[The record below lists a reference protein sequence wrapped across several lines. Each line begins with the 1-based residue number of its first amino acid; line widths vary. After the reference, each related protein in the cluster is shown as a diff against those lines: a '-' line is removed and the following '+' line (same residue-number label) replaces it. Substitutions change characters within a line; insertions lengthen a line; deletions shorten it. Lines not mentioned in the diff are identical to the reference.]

1 MHVERV
7 KMNRTLSTIMFV
19 LLLVSTLTFAFNTQ
33 NVRASGTIY
42 IMADGSIDPPTAP
55 IQRNGDVYT
64 LTGNITSDAN
74 GIVIERDNITLD
86 GAGYTLQGPEGTG
99 YIGMTNGTYIV
110 GRTNVTIRNLQIRNF
125 WAGVSVDASSDCT
138 LLSNEMVNNGN
149 SIRLA
154 RSSNNS
160 IIGNRLTASASCA
173 IHIWP
178 SPSYDN
184 CILENN
190 ITDARHGIITFCPRN
205 HISNNIIV
213 NCVYGIDLIYSS
225 NSTVSNN
232 TLSSAGLQV
241 HGSYGNVV
249 ENNVVNGKPL
259 VYLEDASD
267 QTVED
272 AGQVILVNCNSIRVE
287 NLSLS
292 DTSYPV
298 QMWGTNN
305 SRITNNNITANT
317 WNGIQLYYSSNNT
330 LEGNNIAEKHYHG
343 VHFYSS
349 SYNTLRNNSLSADNY
364 FNFFVDGSNLSHF
377 VHDVDTSNTV
387 NGRPIYYW
395 INKTETSVPLDAGYV
410 ALVNCTRMTVQNLT
424 LAKNAQAIVL
434 AFTTNSTVIQNYF
447 TKNEYDIYLCGSQDN
462 NITRNNMTNDWYGVC
477 LRNSLNNTIQ
487 ENTVMWSNYY
497 GILTF
502 NASHNRI
509 VKNTIAAWYGIWL
522 ESSSNNL
529 IFHNNF
535 VGTTTHEFFSRDSVN
550 VWDYG
555 YPSGGN
561 YWSDYVGLDS
571 LKGPYQ
577 NETGS
582 DGIGDTPYVIDA
594 HNVDHYPLMNSMPDV
609 AVTSVI
615 SGKTDCDPF
624 PTIGRNYTLAIRVT
638 VENQAVYAETVNVT
652 VQILATEIGRSTNV
666 SVAGRSSVT
675 LDFSWDTTSWEYGNY
690 SMRALAEPLLT
701 EYDTSDNSFEDCWI
715 LLTIPGDINGD
726 QKVNVLDAIRI
737 ANSFNSK
744 PSDANWNPNADINCD
759 NKVNILDCIVLAN
772 YFNQS
777 WP

>member
-1 MHVERV
+1 M
-7 KMNRTLSTIMFV
+7 IV
-19 LLLVSTLTFAFNTQ
+19 LLLVAMLTVLEIKPVKAD
-33 NVRASGTIY
+33 GTIY
-42 IMADGSIDPPTAP
+42 IRADGSIDPPTAP

-74 GIVIERDNITLD
+74 GIVVERDNITLD
-86 GAGYTLQGPEGTG
+86 GAGYTLQGPEGIG
-99 YIGMTNGTYIV
+99 YIGTTNGTYIV
-110 GRTNVTIRNLQIRNF
+110 GRTNVTIRNLEIRNF
-125 WAGVSVDASSDCT
+125 WAGVSVDASSDCS

-249 ENNVVNGKPL
+249 ENSVVNGKPL

-434 AFTTNSTVIQNYF
+434 AFTTNSTVTQNNF
-447 TKNEYDIYLCGSQDN
+447 TGNEYDVYLYSSHDN
-462 NITRNNMTNDWYGVC
+462 NITGNDMKDDWYGVY
-477 LRNSLNNTIQ
+477 LHNSSNNAIL
-487 ENTVMWSNYY
+487 ENEIIRMNYY
-497 GILTF
+497 GVTAF
-502 NASHNRI
+502 YSSQNRI
-509 VKNTIAAWYGIWL
+509 VGNVIWAWYGTYL
-522 ESSSNNL
+522 VSSSNN
-529 IFHNNF
+529 FVYHNSFMGPTMQQFF
-535 VGTTTHEFFSRDSVN
+535 VGDSVN
-550 VWDYG
+550 VWDDG

-561 YWSDYVGLDS
+561 YWSNYNGTDLF
-571 LKGPYQ
+571 KGPFQ
-577 NETGS
+577 DEPGS
-582 DGIGDTPYVIDA
+582 DGIGDTPHIIDS
-594 HNVDHYPLMNSMPDV
+594 NNTDHYPFIEPWHEPDIEM
-609 AVTSVI
+609 ANVTTS
-615 SGKTDCDPF
+615 KTGCVPF
-624 PTIGRNYTLAIRVT
+624 PTVCQNCSLSVDLR
-638 VENQAVYAETVNVT
+638 VENQGSYSETFNLTVYANDTGIKVFEN
-652 VQILATEIGRSTNV
+652 ATLFL
-666 SVAGRSSVT
+666 RSSMI
-675 LDFSWDTTSWEYGNY
+675 LDFVWDTTGFGRGNY
-690 SMRALAEPLLT
+690 TISAVADSVLGELNT
-701 EYDTSDNSFEDCWI
+701 DNNEFRDCWI
-715 LLTIPGDINGD
+715 LITSAGDINAD
-726 QKVNVLDAIRI
+726 QAVDIFDCASVALAFSSTPND
-737 ANSFNSK
+737 
-744 PSDANWNPNADINCD
+744 PNWSPNADINSD
-759 NKVNILDCIVLAN
+759 GIVDIFDIVVVALH
-772 YFNQS
+772 FGETG
-777 WP
+777 